1 MVLLVE
7 DLMDIA
13 LEMFVVEVKAV
24 HNNGCGGTLLEF
36 EEGDWEELQRGLR
49 DIVLSWYNS
58 KVM

>member
-1 MVLLVE
+1 MLLVE

-36 EEGDWEELQRGLR
+36 EEGVIGRSCKGGLGILFFLGITVR
-49 DIVLSWYNS
+49 
-58 KVM
+58 